1 MTTEDSKIRLH
12 GTIVFLKENEGSK
25 SEAVVPY
32 LYQNRDMALR
42 KVMLKDDNPFENNGF
57 APYDGKSVEVS
68 GEVALSG
75 TFIVDEVVLSS
86 DVQR

>member
-32 LYQNRDMALR
+32 LYQNRDIALR
-42 KVMLKDDNPFENNGF
+42 KVMLKDDNPFENNAF
-57 APYDGKSVEVS
+57 APYDGKSVEIS